1 MSLLEKIKAA
11 KAEKQLLGDRPDVHK
26 ITTADISLRGTGL
39 TKRVIERDAAAYAK
53 ETSKAL
59 TSNQSAAVAATE
71 KQFVEGIE
79 ATLEAMRKENEKSVL
94 KWDDSQLKAIAG
106 IKHNKVSCLIGAAG
120 TGKTTV
126 TKKVTEELA
135 KVVRVVNI
143 SETLFVQCESENGN
157 KFRCLL
163 KDARLQ
169 GYKILDDWAN
179 KQSDELPGIAFAAFT
194 GRASQQIKRAIP
206 EAWHK
211 NISTIHSLL
220 GYAPVFEDMDYIDPI
235 SGQAATKQVKRF
247 RPSFDHTCQL
257 PYTIYVLDEASMV
270 PIPLWNEF
278 IDAIHETS
286 RILIIGDIHQLPP
299 PYGKGVLG
307 YAMKK
312 WPVFELT
319 HIHRQAAGNAIISNA
334 HKVLHGKPLE
344 NAENFHMIGN
354 SARAGKLSP
363 TGQGELQGYFL
374 GIIKQLSQLK
384 KPDGSVCYD
393 PYKDNIIVPGNGKDG
408 KNLVGQIPLN
418 ERLVTMFNPEVKE
431 QGIIVNKRMK
441 IHTGNNHVYFALRD
455 KVMITKNINQVDPP
469 ITNGMMGIVESI
481 NLNGKYDQKRSQIED
496 TDDEEFGGE
505 IELDLD
511 MDNMAAALG
520 KSLGGDN
527 EEKENKDDASGDQ
540 RQSSHVMA
548 IRFENGQSFE
558 CSTAGDYR
566 AVTHGYATTC
576 HKAQGGEYPNVIIL
590 CHSVNSVMLT
600 QEWLYTAITRAR
612 NNVYLVCNQRGLDQA
627 LKRQTIKGFTL
638 EEKIKSYALANDIE
652 DSDDFD
658 VMKHP
663 ILWKPKEI

>member
-11 KAEKQLLGDRPDVHK
+11 KAEKQLLGARPEHQQ
-26 ITTADISLRGTGL
+26 ISTADISLRGTGL
-39 TKRVIERDAAAYAK
+39 TKRVIQRDAAAYAK

-59 TSNQSAAVAATE
+59 SIDQAAKVAQTE
-71 KQFVEGIE
+71 KQFAEGIE
-79 ATLEAMRKENEKSVL
+79 ATLAQMREENEKSVL
-94 KWDDSQLKAIAG
+94 KWDDSQLRAIAG

-135 KVVRVVNI
+135 KVVRIVNI
-143 SETLFVQCESENGN
+143 SETLFVTCENEKGD
-157 KFRCLL
+157 KFRVLL
-163 KDARLQ
+163 KEARLQ
-169 GYKILDDWAN
+169 GFKILDEWAQ

-220 GYAPVFEDMDYIDPI
+220 GYAPVFEEVDYIDPI
-235 SGQAATKQVKRF
+235 SGSNATKTVKRF
-247 RPSFDHTCQL
+247 RPSFDRNCQL
-257 PYTIYVLDEASMV
+257 PYTIYVFDEASMI
-270 PIPLWNEF
+270 PIALFNEI
-278 IDAIHETS
+278 IDAIHATS
-286 RILIIGDIHQLPP
+286 RILLIGDIHQLPP

-334 HKVLHGKPLE
+334 HRVLAGKSLE

-354 SARAGKLSP
+354 NPKAGKLAP

-393 PYKDNIIVPGNGKDG
+393 PYKDNIIVPSNKHFCGTEA
-408 KNLVGQIPLN
+408 LN
-418 ERLVTMFNPEVKE
+418 EKLVTMFNPEVKE
-431 QGIIVNKRMK
+431 AGVIVNKRMK
-441 IHTGNNHVYFALRD
+441 IHTGNNHVFFALRD
-455 KVMITKNINQVDPP
+455 KVMITKNINTIDPP
-469 ITNGMMGIVESI
+469 ITNGMLGIVESI
-481 NLNGKYDQKRSQIED
+481 NLNGKYDMKRAQIETGEED
-496 TDDEEFGGE
+496 EFGGE
-505 IELDLD
+505 LDIDLD

-520 KSLGGDN
+520 KTLGGDD
-527 EEKENKDDASGDQ
+527 EEKDEKKEDESSDQ
-540 RQSSHVMA
+540 RQASHVMS
-548 IRFENGQSFE
+548 IRFENGQTYE

-566 AVTHGYATTC
+566 AVKHGYATTC
-576 HKAQGGEYPNVIIL
+576 HKAQGGEYPNIIVL
-590 CHSVNSVMLT
+590 CHSVNAVMLT
-600 QEWLYTAITRAR
+600 QEWLYTALTRAR
-612 NNVYLVCNQRGLDQA
+612 NNVYLVCNTRGLDQA
-627 LKRQTIKGFTL
+627 LKRQMIKGFTL
-638 EEKIKSYALANDIE
+638 QEKIKSYALANDIE

-658 VMKHP
+658 PFKHP
-663 ILWKPKEI
+663 ILWAPKEI